1 MSNFINFQ
9 KAIYQQIRTLTS
21 AGLVLVKANVDPD
34 VLWETY
40 LSSFPEGTNPMLKE
54 RREYDCNNC
63 KSFIRRMGAVVA
75 IDPRTFNK
83 VSIWNVQVEGYYQ
96 AVAQAL
102 NKFVLSLP
110 IASVYRSETAIIG
123 SATTKDLVRNI
134 SWNHFYGEVPKSLVV
149 KPADYASIVGE
160 YNNTYQVVQRGLTS
174 FTLDAA
180 ETVLEL
186 IDGNSLYRGNEFR
199 SQVKAFVDLKKQ
211 FDLIPE
217 TNKEAFIWNT
227 VAREHFSARFRSTVI
242 GTLVEDISLGMD
254 LDTAVS
260 KFESKVAP
268 TNYKRTSA
276 VITPRMIAEAQEVV
290 KDLGLEDDLQRRF
303 AKETDINV
311 SEVLFSANAKKALNV
326 FDDLT
331 QEASSK
337 FDPKVLTKA
346 VAISIK
352 DFLDNV
358 LPTSNKVELLV
369 NNSLKSNF
377 VSLIAPVQPRTSL
390 LRWDNGFSWAYNGD
404 ITDSIRE
411 TVKKFGGSVDGDLR
425 ISLSW
430 FNADDLDLSIEEP
443 TGDRIY
449 FSRKRSPITGGTL
462 DLDMN
467 GIDKHSD
474 TEPVENI
481 IYPSRNKM
489 VKGVYRVRV
498 NNFSKRSNTNPGFVL
513 QVEADGVIQNF
524 TYEKAFNQN
533 ETMLDIEFDGVGF
546 TVKQVCLQLISSD
559 GPSQEIWGVN
569 TNTFVPVS
577 LVMNSPNH
585 WGDQA
590 EGNKHYMFM
599 LEGCKNPE
607 TPRSFFNEFLRPELT
622 KHRKVFEVLGSKL
635 RVQPSEEQLS
645 GVGFN
650 DSTNKEFIVRV
661 SGKVQRIFKVA
672 I

>member
-9 KAIYQQIRTLTS
+9 KAIYQQIRTLTA
-21 AGLVLVKANVDPD
+21 AGLVLVRVDINPD

-40 LSSFPEGTNPMLKE
+40 LSAFPEGTNPMLKE

-63 KSFIRRMGAVVA
+63 KSFIRRMGGVVA
-75 IDPRTFNK
+75 IDPRTFK
-83 VSIWNVQVEGYYQ
+83 KTSIWNVEVEGYYQ
-96 AVAQAL
+96 AVANAL
-102 NKFVLSLP
+102 NKFVLDTP
-110 IASVYRSETAIIG
+110 IAAVYRSETAIIG
-123 SATTKDLVRNI
+123 SATTKDLVRNV
-134 SWNHFYGEVPKSLVV
+134 SWNHFYAEVPKSLVV
-149 KPADYASIVGE
+149 SVNDFSSVVGE
-160 YNNTYQVVQRGLTS
+160 YNNSYQVIQRGLKEFS
-174 FTLDAA
+174 LDAA

-186 IDGNSLYRGNEFR
+186 IDGNSIYRGNEFR
-199 SQVKAFVDLKKQ
+199 SQVKAFVDLKKKYEAV
-211 FDLIPE
+211 PE
-217 TNKEAFIWNT
+217 ANKEAFIWHT
-227 VAREHFSARFRSTVI
+227 VATEHFNARFRNTVI
-242 GTLVEDISLGMD
+242 GTLVEDISSGID

-276 VITPRMIAEAQEVV
+276 VITPRMISEAQEVV
-290 KDLGLEDDLQRRF
+290 KSLGLEDDLQRRF

-337 FDPKVLTKA
+337 FDPKILTKA
-346 VAISIK
+346 IAIGIK
-352 DFLDNV
+352 DFLANV

-369 NNSLKSNF
+369 TNKLKPNF

-411 TVKKFGGSVDGDLR
+411 TVKKFGGSVEGDLR
-425 ISLSW
+425 VSLSW
-430 FNADDLDLSIEEP
+430 FNADDLDLSIQEP
-443 TGDRIY
+443 TGQRIWY
-449 FSRKRSPITGGTL
+449 RNKHSSNGGTL

-467 GIDKHSD
+467 GLDKHSD

-481 IYPSRNKM
+481 IYPDRRRM
-489 VKGVYRVRV
+489 TKGVYRVIV
-498 NNFSKRSNTNPGFVL
+498 NNYSKRSNTNVGFVL
-513 QVEADGVIQNF
+513 QVEADGVVQNF

-533 ETMLDIEFDGVGF
+533 ETMLDIEFDGTGF
-546 TVKQVCLQLISSD
+546 TVKKVCQLLESSD
-559 GPSQEIWGVN
+559 GPGQEIWGIN

-635 RVQPSEEQLS
+635 RVAPSEEQLS

-650 DSTNKEFIVRV
+650 DSTNNEFVVRV
-661 SGKVQRIFKVA
+661 SGKTQRVYQVSI
-672 I
+672 

>member
-9 KAIYQQIRTLTS
+9 KAIYQQIRTLTA
-21 AGLVLVKANVDPD
+21 AGLVLVRADVDPD

-63 KSFIRRMGAVVA
+63 KSFIRRMGGVIA

-83 VSIWNVQVEGYYQ
+83 VSIWNVSVEGYYQ
-96 AVAQAL
+96 DVANAL
-102 NKFVLSLP
+102 NKFVSTSP
-110 IASVYRSETAIIG
+110 IATVYRSETAIVG
-123 SATTKDLVRNI
+123 SAATKDLVRNV
-134 SWNHFYGEVPKSLVV
+134 SWNHFYGEVPKTLVV
-149 KPADYASIVGE
+149 SPSDFATTIGE
-160 YNNTYQVVQRGLTS
+160 YNNSYQVIQRGLTS
-174 FTLDAA
+174 LTLDAA

-186 IDGNSLYRGNEFR
+186 IDGNSIYRGNEFR
-199 SQVKAFVDLKKQ
+199 SQVKAFVDLKKKYEAIS
-211 FDLIPE
+211 DS
-217 TNKEAFIWNT
+217 NKDAFIWHT
-227 VAREHFSARFRSTVI
+227 VSTEHFSARFRNTVI
-242 GTLVEDISLGMD
+242 GTLVEDISSGID
-254 LDTAVS
+254 LDTAVA

-346 VAISIK
+346 VAIGIK
-352 DFLDNV
+352 DFLESV

-369 NNSLKSNF
+369 SNNLKSNF
-377 VSLIAPVQPRTSL
+377 VSLIAPIQPRTSL

-411 TVKKFGGSVDGDLR
+411 TVKKFGGSVEGDLR

-430 FNADDLDLSIEEP
+430 FNGDDLDLSIQEP
-443 TGDRIY
+443 TGQRIWY
-449 FSRKRSPITGGTL
+449 RNKRSITGGTL

-467 GIDKHSD
+467 GLDKHSD

-481 IYPSRNKM
+481 IYPDRQRM
-489 VKGVYRVRV
+489 PKGTYRVIV
-498 NNFSKRSNTNPGFVL
+498 NNYSKRSNSNVGFVL
-513 QVEADGVIQNF
+513 QVEADGVVQNF

-533 ETMLDIEFDGVGF
+533 ETMLDIKFDGVKF
-546 TVKQVCLQLISSD
+546 TVEKVCQLLEASD
-559 GPSQEIWGVN
+559 GPGQEIWGIN

-585 WGDQA
+585 WGDQT

-622 KHRKVFEVLGSKL
+622 KYRKVFEVLGSKL
-635 RVQPSEEQLS
+635 RVSPSEEQLS

-650 DSTNKEFIVRV
+650 DSTNNEFIVRV
-661 SGKVQRIFKVA
+661 SGKTQRIYKVS